1 MNEPLFPNGP
11 KWNGSTVLKLA
22 IVIYIIIVG
31 TVVIWLTYNH
41 ASKRSAT
48 SPSGSAYDDQI
59 RLLGKTNPSQVGYT
73 ELKQIPTGL
82 AEPRNIALDNKGNLY
97 VAGDYSIKVFAP
109 QGNPLRDIA
118 TSGQPYCLSVDQNGD
133 IYVGMKAHVE
143 VLSSKGENISVW
155 PSPSPKSHFTA
166 LAVTDK
172 DVWVADAVNK
182 QILRYNKNG
191 AVTAIFARKEPEKK
205 IEGLL
210 VPSPYL
216 DIAPAEQGA
225 IWVANP
231 GKHELEL
238 YSADGSL
245 KKHWGKFAFSTE
257 GFCGCCNPTNIAVTP
272 DGRFVTSEKGIPRVK
287 IYHADG
293 SFQCVVAGSE
303 SFKPDTA
310 GLDLAVASDGRIY
323 VLDPANKTVRIFIE
337 KNKASQ

>member
-1 MNEPLFPNGP
+1 MNEPHFPDRP
-11 KWNGSTVLKLA
+11 KLSRSTVLQL
-22 IVIYIIIVG
+22 VIIIFILTTG
-31 TVVIWLTYNH
+31 TITIWLTHDY
-41 ASKRSAT
+41 ASKRNTPAT
-48 SPSGSAYDDQI
+48 SAYDDQI
-59 RLLGKTNPSQVGYT
+59 RKLGKTNPEQIGYI
-73 ELKQIPTGL
+73 ESKQIVTGL
-82 AEPRNIALDNKGNLY
+82 AEPRNIALDSKGDLY
-97 VAGDYSIKVFAP
+97 VAGDYSIKVFSP
-109 QGNPLRDIA
+109 QGNPLRNIG
-118 TSGQPYCLSVDQNGD
+118 TSSQPYCLNVDQNGD
-133 IYVGMKAHVE
+133 IYVGMKSHVE
-143 VLSSKGENISVW
+143 VLSPKGERISAW
-155 PSPSPKSHFTA
+155 PSPSRKSHFTA
-166 LAVTDK
+166 LAVTEK

-191 AVTAIFARKEPEKK
+191 AVTAIFARKDPVKK

-216 DIAPAEQGA
+216 DIAPADNGS

-272 DGRFVTSEKGIPRVK
+272 DGHFVTSEKGIPRVK
-287 IYHADG
+287 IYRADG

-310 GLDLAVASDGRIY
+310 GLDVAVDSDGRIY